1 MEPVTLI
8 LTALATGALVG
19 ATDAAQTAVKDAYH
33 GLKDLVQRRFGDD
46 AKASAALE
54 MFESNPDETIA
65 TYLRPHLVEYQVPE
79 DSKISAAADELL
91 RLASGGVSAG
101 AGSTFVNGNLAQ
113 FADRGGVSQ
122 VGGNI
127 GSISTTFNEA
137 SGSIPNEHGKP
148 RP

>member
-19 ATDAAQTAVKDAYH
+19 ATDAAQTAVKDAYQ
-33 GLKDLVQRRFGDD
+33 GLRELVQRRFGEDT
-46 AKASAALE
+46 KATAALD

-65 TYLRPHLVEYQVPE
+65 TYLRPHLVKYQVAD
-79 DSKISAAADELL
+79 DSEISAAADDLL
-91 RLASGGVSAG
+91 TLTGDAVSVG
-101 AGSTFVNGNLAQ
+101 AGSTVVKGNVAQ

-127 GSISTTFNEA
+127 GSISTSFTEA
-137 SGSIPNEHGKP
+137 SGSIASGPHQP
-148 RP
+148 RT